1 MYHKSCAT
9 GGGLRGYT
17 SYKTTI
23 LMAFAFKLPNT
34 A

>member
-1 MYHKSCAT
+1 MYHKSSGI
-9 GGGLRGYT
+9 GGGLRGYI
-17 SYKTTI
+17 SHKTTI